1 MKNKGFTLLEMLTA
15 LIIMAIVAIIT
26 IPVVL
31 NIITGMRKRAFLE
44 SEKGLIRAATNY
56 LNFNEELYPTNI
68 GDITEV
74 SIDTLVTEEF
84 VRELKNP
91 VDGTMCSG
99 YIMIK
104 KIAEEEYEYFPEY
117 KCGTSKTITSSTLD
131 SLALNY
137 NFDDFQ
143 EPTTNLNNNALF
155 VDINGNPSTTYYGT
169 WGFGDGNSLESVDVA
184 SAITGGRSM
193 KATKVN
199 STGTGAT
206 MVRASYT
213 HSALTLNSKSTYT
226 VYAKGEGNSIGKYLR
241 MWTYCNSATGS
252 ISTGITNAGPL
263 TADWQRYEY
272 TFTWTKS
279 DADCYA
285 NGLNTYTRIDT
296 LNIGDYFYL
305 SNPQLELKPH
315 STPFVIGSRTGIV
328 TDYSGNNRVSTLTM
342 ANTPRWVDNSRLENG
357 SYFFDGTNKVIATD
371 NTFSFGTNVSVCLW
385 AKPSISSTKELVIHG
400 APGNGAFEFYQSG
413 TAIILRGGGTG
424 FSVTG
429 NNALTLNQ
437 WKYVCGTISGTTG
450 KVYSDGVLLSTNVVT
465 TPNITARNLNI
476 GAYQDLQYSFNGY
489 LDGVRVYNRTLTDAE
504 IATLYYIEGSR

>member
-143 EPTTNLNNNALF
+143 EPTINLANYNSTVTNLA
-155 VDINGNPSTTYYGT
+155 IGSSYNPTAYMTLKKEDTHEFTATYTTDTTYSSGIV
-169 WGFGDGNSLESVDVA
+169 GFMAANIPIA
-184 SAITGGRSM
+184 
-193 KATKVN
+193 
-199 STGTGAT
+199 
-206 MVRASYT
+206 
-213 HSALTLNSKSTYT
+213 TYT
-226 VYAKGEGNSIGKYLR
+226 VSAETIDYYINPASTSIHGLGFSSSGSPAFTTIGYSSAQYVRTVATNFGVRIGTGTINSGSYIRWKNLQIEEKPYA
-241 MWTYCNSATGS
+241 
-252 ISTGITNAGPL
+252 
-263 TADWQRYEY
+263 
-272 TFTWTKS
+272 
-279 DADCYA
+279 
-285 NGLNTYTRIDT
+285 
-296 LNIGDYFYL
+296 
-305 SNPQLELKPH
+305 
-315 STPFVIGSRTGIV
+315 TPFVYGTRDGIV
-328 TDYSGNNRVSTLTM
+328 TDYSGNDNHSTLTM
-342 ANTPRWVDNSRLENG
+342 ATTPRWINDSTRNNGTYLFNGTSTYINVGDGPEFNLTTTGTLSIWAKTSRNYPSDDVNYKYRGLISKTIHGGAGGQSYFIDWYGTNSNRILRAGIGDAVGINSITVNNFNFNNSWNHIVATWNG
-357 SYFFDGTNKVIATD
+357 SVMKLYVNGVKVSEIPQTKTVITLAQNVEIGRTFNSVNGIWDGSID
-371 NTFSFGTNVSVCLW
+371 N
-385 AKPSISSTKELVIHG
+385 ARIYE
-400 APGNGAFEFYQSG
+400 
-413 TAIILRGGGTG
+413 R
-424 FSVTG
+424 
-429 NNALTLNQ
+429 ALTE
-437 WKYVCGTISGTTG
+437 S
-450 KVYSDGVLLSTNVVT
+450 
-465 TPNITARNLNI
+465 
-476 GAYQDLQYSFNGY
+476 
-489 LDGVRVYNRTLTDAE
+489 E